1 MAMSARLS
9 STPQWRMQPVTVRV
23 LIVDDQNLIRSGLR
37 SVLDAHEDIDV
48 VAEAADGVE
57 ALGAV
62 QEHRPDVVIMD
73 LHMPRIDGVAATIQL
88 MRLEEPPR
96 VLVLTT
102 FNTDDVVIQAL
113 SAGASGFLL
122 KDVRSDELVAAVRTI
137 SAGGTAMSPEIM
149 AKLIKRAGT
158 RMPAGAHGLQ
168 AKLDS
173 LTDSERDV
181 LALIGSG
188 LTNQQIADQL
198 HLSLASVKTYVSRM
212 LTRLGLDNRTQ
223 AAILAYE
230 AGLVGGPGD

>member
-1 MAMSARLS
+1 M
-9 STPQWRMQPVTVRV
+9 TVRV